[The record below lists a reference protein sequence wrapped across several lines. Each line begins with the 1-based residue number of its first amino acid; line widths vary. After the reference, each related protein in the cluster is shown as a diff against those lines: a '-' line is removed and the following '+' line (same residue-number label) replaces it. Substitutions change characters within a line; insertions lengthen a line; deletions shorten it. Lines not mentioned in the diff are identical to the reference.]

1 MLPSENVRSD
11 ECTVRVHKLTGSGN
25 RVEVLSSK
33 ETMELIRT
41 AYSKGY
47 VVIDKQKGLL
57 IDTLSPEVREI
68 VVVMLAAGG

>member
-1 MLPSENVRSD
+1 MLPSDRERSG
-11 ECTVRVHKLTGSGN
+11 EHTIRVHKLIGSGN
-25 RVEVLSSK
+25 RVEELSPK
-33 ETMELIRT
+33 ETMEIIKT
-41 AYSKGY
+41 ACSKGY